1 MKSRPLLAQVLAVN
15 LLLVA
20 ATVLV
25 ATIALNSHV
34 ANLPRGREAIVFGLA
49 TVATLAANWLLL
61 HRRFRPLDEL
71 ISEMERMDLSTAG
84 RELRRR
90 ARGRQRGDHA
100 PGRGVSAHDGPPGGR
115 APPRGPGGHR
125 GSGARA
131 RAHRPRPARRGQPGP
146 NRRVAAPG
154 GLDCAGAARAALR
167 ARGDQAPVRSGH
179 GGAARHR
186 APAAAGHP
194 R

>member
-20 ATVLV
+20 VTVLV

-71 ISEMERMDLSTAG
+71 ISEMERMDLSTAD
-84 RELRRR
+84 R
-90 ARGRQRGDHA
+90 D
-100 PGRGVSAHDGPPGGR
+100 SD
-115 APPRGPGGHR
+115 
-125 GSGARA
+125 
-131 RAHRPRPARRGQPGP
+131 
-146 NRRVAAPG
+146 
-154 GLDCAGAARAALR
+154 AARAADSAETMRL
-167 ARGDQAPVRSGH
+167 
-179 GGAARHR
+179 
-186 APAAAGHP
+186 AAAFRRILVFLYHFANNP
-194 R
+194 